1 MNERV
6 VKLIEISPDELI
18 EMGARMK
25 RLAMESCYP
34 GESVLINL
42 TPSVILLYKPEK
54 EFLKPKPQTFEAP
67 HETIQN

>member
-25 RLAMESCYP
+25 CLAMESCYP
-34 GESVLINL
+34 GESVLVNL

-54 EFLKPKPQTFEAP
+54 EFLKPKPQTFEASN
-67 HETIQN
+67 EII